1 MNLQLGSHDSA
12 QDEENRVRLLESEG
26 VAVEG
31 MRIIGLD
38 KVYRH
43 RLCGKSA
50 RDIHAVK
57 QLYLNVHQN
66 ELLGLLGHNGA
77 GKTTLLSMLT
87 GLINPSHG
95 TASIFGYDLQDDIGE
110 IRKFMGYCPQH
121 NVLWD
126 ELTAREHL
134 TLFAILKH
142 VAKESVEESV
152 TQKLKEVEL
161 EDVGDCPVFTYS
173 GGMKRRLSVAIA
185 GTGNP
190 GVIFLDEPT
199 TGLDPIS
206 RRFVWDVIKDMK
218 KNRVVILTT
227 HSMEEAEVLSDR
239 IAVMA
244 GGRVKCIGNSL
255 YLKTRYGDGYQI
267 SLTSKQPE
275 AVKELQS
282 KHFPAVKLMQESA
295 GSLIYAVS
303 YDDLPYL
310 MPFLMELEARDG
322 VFSGVV
328 EEWIISHSTL
338 EDVFMKVTT
347 EYASLDKC

>member
-1 MNLQLGSHDSA
+1 MSLQLGSHDSA
-12 QDEENRVRLLESEG
+12 QDEENRVRLLESER
-26 VAVEG
+26 VIVEG

-43 RLCGKSA
+43 SLCRKSA
-50 RDIHAVK
+50 RDIHAVS

-87 GLINPSHG
+87 GLISPSSG

-110 IRKFMGYCPQH
+110 IRKCMGYCPQH

-134 TLFAILKH
+134 TLFAILKN
-142 VAKESVEESV
+142 VAKESVAESV
-152 TQKLKEVEL
+152 TLKLKEVEL
-161 EDVGDCPVFTYS
+161 ESVGDCPVFTYS

-206 RRFVWDVIKDMK
+206 RRFVWDLIKEMK
-218 KNRVVILTT
+218 KDRVVILTT

-239 IAVMA
+239 IAIMA
-244 GGRVKCIGNSL
+244 GGHLKCIGNSL
-255 YLKTRYGDGYQI
+255 YLKTRYGDGYQVSI
-267 SLTSKQPE
+267 TSKQPE
-275 AVKELQS
+275 AVRELLT
-282 KHFPAVKLMQESA
+282 KHFPEVKLMNESA

-303 YDDLPYL
+303 YAEVAYL
-310 MPFLMELEARDG
+310 MPFLLELEADQG

-347 EYASLDKC
+347 KHS